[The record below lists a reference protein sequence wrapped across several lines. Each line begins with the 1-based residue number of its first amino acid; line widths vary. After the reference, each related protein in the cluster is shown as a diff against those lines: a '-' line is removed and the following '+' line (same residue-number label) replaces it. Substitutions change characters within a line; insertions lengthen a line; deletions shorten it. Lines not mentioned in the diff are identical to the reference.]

1 SKDAQ
6 QQQLC
11 YFYQRGNC
19 RHGNQCRFLH
29 ARPPAPLAAAAESSV
44 EGGPAVARVTIS
56 TVCWYLKRDGVCPH
70 GDRCRFSHDLSSAVR
85 QDSSKSSAKAQTLQ
99 ACVFYQRGSCKRGQN
114 CWYRHIDPAGAAPL
128 AQSKTDAAA
137 ASAEEEKEEPTDK
150 ASSAAVKESGSGFVI
165 SRPAQT
171 RQSPAAA
178 SAIPSMAT
186 KKSLSGL
193 TEASAAELRQAEMA
207 TLIRRV
213 PKSEL
218 LTRTFDNG
226 EQVFEFDFQ
235 SSDPDW
241 PYDVKSLPLAV
252 AFPIGFPKEAMQV
265 TVRESPQLPRRL
277 LKTCQ
282 SGINKWLSE
291 RQTNCLKN
299 DCACPVFRQFLRWLD
314 RGLEDLFTTG
324 LQLYKREL
332 EAAQAGISI
341 YTPEQLR
348 EKFAQAAAATAESK
362 DSADV
367 REDET
372 EEADDNNDED
382 DSDEDSS
389 DENEEGDSVQRPSQ
403 QQLRDPVRRGTEIAL
418 RRLELRDSVASLTV
432 RRLVVEL
439 RCLRCRRKLAA
450 NLSADSKAGYVS
462 MACAQCG
469 SALRAGF
476 RPSLLHSFSGNPAV
490 VGFLD
495 LTGCSAE
502 DALLSAGDCEFV
514 TVCLGC
520 QLPHTHHG
528 QLAGNGG
535 QPMRHCCLRC
545 HAWGGF
551 VAEGVRL
558 TVLSAP
564 DVADGKSSG
573 AAKQQQKKPKKP
585 IEPDIRP
592 GQPLPSN
599 GTCRHYKRSYRW
611 LRFPCCGRA
620 FPCDICHDEAAP
632 GDHEMAWAVRMLCGY
647 CAKEQPVSDKCSSCG
662 AGMSRART
670 SHWEGGRGCRDVKR
684 MSRNEKKKYAN
695 LNKTVS
701 RRAAA
706 AGK

>member
-1 SKDAQ
+1 ASKDAQ

-11 YFYQRGNC
+11 L
-19 RHGNQCRFLH
+19 FLSAWQLSPWQPVPIL
-29 ARPPAPLAAAAESSV
+29 ARSSPGTLAAAAECIRWKEV
-44 EGGPAVARVTIS
+44 PRCPGVTIS

-70 GDRCRFSHDLSSAVR
+70 GDRAAFSHDLSSAVR

-99 ACVFYQRGSCKRGQN
+99 AQKPMLLLLLQKKKKR
-114 CWYRHIDPAGAAPL
+114 RAD
-128 AQSKTDAAA
+128 
-137 ASAEEEKEEPTDK
+137 DK

-193 TEASAAELRQAEMA
+193 TEASL
-207 TLIRRV
+207 
-213 PKSEL
+213 PNS
-218 LTRTFDNG
+218 
-226 EQVFEFDFQ
+226 VFEFDFQ

-439 RCLRCRRKLAA
+439 RCSAVAGSWRPPCAF
-450 NLSADSKAGYVS
+450 ADSQSRRVVS

-469 SALRAGF
+469 PRLRAGF
-476 RPSLLHSFSGNPAV
+476 RPSLLHSFSGKPAV

-528 QLAGNGG
+528 QLAVT
-535 QPMRHCCLRC
+535 PMRHCWPPLPCL
-545 HAWGGF
+545 GGF

-558 TVLSAP
+558 TVLSA
-564 DVADGKSSG
+564 GGCGRWEIKRKQ
-573 AAKQQQKKPKKP
+573 AKQQQKKPKKP
-585 IEPDIRP
+585 IEPDIGP
-592 GQPLPSN
+592 GQPL
-599 GTCRHYKRSYRW
+599 G
-611 LRFPCCGRA
+611 L
-620 FPCDICHDEAAP
+620 AARP
-632 GDHEMAWAVRMLCGY
+632 PA
-647 CAKEQPVSDKCSSCG
+647 
-662 AGMSRART
+662 
-670 SHWEGGRGCRDVKR
+670 
-684 MSRNEKKKYAN
+684 
-695 LNKTVS
+695 
-701 RRAAA
+701 
-706 AGK
+706 